1 MAANNNENGKVMEIL
16 NEMYGTICYQKTDG
30 KMYLTGSS
38 ILLESTILDSR
49 TFIRALECFVG
60 AVCDGNA
67 YDALSSLT
75 FICTDPRFQKD
86 LNAFIKAFV
95 SNKEVC
101 IPSDYDKWT
110 FDDALISYVW
120 GQPSFNKLP
129 AIFLYGMVTAIS
141 DTGFD
146 VKINNYGGDIAHL
159 STITYNFT
167 PLFRWDY
174 DVQSS
179 NKECV
184 VCADITEHPAHS
196 SNKSKKK

>member
-1 MAANNNENGKVMEIL
+1 MAAINNENNKAMEIL
-16 NEMYGTICYQKTDG
+16 DEMYGSICYQKPDG
-30 KMYLTGSS
+30 KMYLKGSS

-49 TFIRALECFVG
+49 TFIRALECFVTS
-60 AVCDGNA
+60 VIDGNA
-67 YDALSSLT
+67 YDTLSSIT

-95 SNKEVC
+95 SSKEVY
-101 IPSDYDKWT
+101 IPSDYEKWT
-110 FDDALISYVW
+110 FDDALLSYVW

-146 VKINNYGGDIAHL
+146 IKINNYGGDIAHL
-159 STITYNFT
+159 NTITCNFA

-174 DVQSS
+174 DVPS

-184 VCADITEHPAHS
+184 CTTDVTEHPNH
-196 SNKSKKK
+196 SNKTRKTK

>member
-1 MAANNNENGKVMEIL
+1 MATNNNENSKVMEIL

-184 VCADITEHPAHS
+184 VCTDVTEHPAHS
-196 SNKSKKK
+196 NKSKKTK